1 MYTCIKNLTR
11 FKQLK
16 NEYKTQLRLIM
27 VQVYFLVLTFVIVSN
42 IKLQHNPKV
51 LLGIKSKKLQKI
63 FQWHL
68 QIKLRIISNTWELFY
83 RFFFFKTRTNCYLLC
98 LWCCASNLLKL
109 CYLCKSTIRTSIF
122 VKIYDFRLKN
132 EYPHGFIPAKFS

>member
-1 MYTCIKNLTR
+1 MCIKNLTR

-16 NEYKTQLRLIM
+16 YEYKTQLRLIM

-51 LLGIKSKKLQKI
+51 LLELNPKNCKKYFNDI
-63 FQWHL
+63 Y
-68 QIKLRIISNTWELFY
+68 KLNYVLSVTPENCFIE
-83 RFFFFKTRTNCYLLC
+83 FFFFKTRTNCYLLC

-132 EYPHGFIPAKFS
+132 EYPHGFIQAKFS